1 MKIICIGRNYSEHA
15 RELNNPI
22 PAKPIFFMKP
32 DSSLLLGN
40 KPFFL
45 PEFSSEIHHELEIVV
60 KICRLGKHIDEKFA
74 YRYYNEITAGIDF
87 TARDLQNKCKKE
99 GHPWEIAKAFD
110 ASAVLGKFLNLSL
123 VGNINKIS
131 FSLKVNDKIVQQGN
145 TADMLYD
152 VDTIISYI
160 SKFVTLKIGDI
171 IFTGTP
177 AGVGQVSLNDH
188 LEGFIGEKKVFDFK
202 IK

>member
-45 PEFSSEIHHELEIVV
+45 PEFSSEIHHELEIVI

-188 LEGFIGEKKVFDFK
+188 LEGFIEEKKVFDFK

>member
-45 PEFSSEIHHELEIVV
+45 PEFSSEIHHELEIVI

-123 VGNINKIS
+123 IGNINKIS

-188 LEGFIGEKKVFDFK
+188 LEGFIEEKKVFDFK

>member
-22 PAKPIFFMKP
+22 PAELIFFMKP

-60 KICRLGKHIDEKFA
+60 KICRLGKYIDKKFA
-74 YRYYNEITAGIDF
+74 NRYYNEITAGIDF
-87 TARDLQNKCKKE
+87 TARDLQNRCKKE

-123 VGNINKIS
+123 IGNINNIS

-145 TADMLYD
+145 TADMLFD

-177 AGVGQVSLNDH
+177 AGVGPVSLNDH
-188 LEGFIGEKKVFDFK
+188 LEGFIGGGKVFNFK

>member
-123 VGNINKIS
+123 IGNINKIS

-188 LEGFIGEKKVFDFK
+188 LEGFIEEKKVFDFK